1 MPFEPRIGDRLLSI
15 NGLPVEGFL
24 ERSKRYI
31 ASSTLERLWLE
42 LAVNASVQR
51 VDFGPELYQGEVT
64 KGNLRISDV
73 TARLVAQLSDRD
85 DADPANGRLLDWRR
99 TDVSKAMEQG
109 RSYTRPVSFRLRA
122 LPRTSDGVWRRRRS
136 TSRAGLWRSSGRSDA
151 PKSRCS
157 REPRAAGGAVA
168 CDPRQ
173 LRTYSEEAL
182 ARALR
187 HLEATRAVE
196 DLADPR

>member
-122 LPRTSDGVWRRRRS
+122 LPRTSDGVMAPAAVHFKGRLVAVFGPLG
-136 TSRAGLWRSSGRSDA
+136 RAQAEVLEGTPRGRW
-151 PKSRCS
+151 SRC
-157 REPRAAGGAVA
+157 
-168 CDPRQ
+168 
-173 LRTYSEEAL
+173 L
-182 ARALR
+182 
-187 HLEATRAVE
+187 
-196 DLADPR
+196 